1 MHRSAFT
8 LILAAAVATA
18 APALAQG
25 MGVGL
30 GGPQTVEE
38 NPTTGPMK
46 KLAKAVQDWAAE
58 ELVRQAKSPDDLDTL
73 DEDMEAALGEQLEA
87 GAKRNRMEKP
97 DLVSALRYHVVEE
110 AGRLLDED
118 LKLRRKLAG
127 PTPSDD
133 EMLTIEMETSN
144 RNRLR
149 ALEDQARRRLTLKA
163 AAFVD

>member
-1 MHRSAFT
+1 MSRLAFALT
-8 LILAAAVATA
+8 LTAVAMTA
-18 APALAQG
+18 APAFAQG

-46 KLAKAVQDWAAE
+46 KLPKAVQDWVAE
-58 ELVRQAKSPDDLDTL
+58 ALVRQAKSPDDLDIL
-73 DEDMEAALGEQLEA
+73 DEDMDTAVGADLETA
-87 GAKRNRMEKP
+87 AKRNRMDKP
-97 DLVSALRYHVVEE
+97 DLISALRYHVVEE

-133 EMLTIEMETSN
+133 EMLTIEAETSN

-149 ALEDQARRRLTLKA
+149 ALEEQARRRLTLKA
-163 AAFVD
+163 VAFVD